1 MSKRMTP
8 QITDELMGNSHMFSV
23 VMPELDPAT
32 RSLHFRT
39 QHNTLFKKR
48 VFFAWIELTDSNYA
62 LLSRFVVTMV
72 LRSLYYG
79 INERMPEINDL
90 EPGEL
95 HTSDGEAV
103 RRIPMSIAI
112 DAGIIDRSYACQVE
126 MRLLDKSIR
135 DAKCPDVT

>member
-1 MSKRMTP
+1 MWIRVT
-8 QITDELMGNSHMFSV
+8 NAV
-23 VMPELDPAT
+23 VG
-32 RSLHFRT
+32 
-39 QHNTLFKKR
+39 
-48 VFFAWIELTDSNYA
+48 
-62 LLSRFVVTMV
+62 
-72 LRSLYYG
+72 LY